1 MNDRETNPV
10 APTALVTGSTRG
22 IGKAIADTL
31 RRRGVHVITHGSGAG
46 PVGGGQIAADLDDP
60 AAPAQLWVDALAAAR
75 DAGRT
80 RIDILVNN
88 AGLFDAAPIDLSDIA
103 WLDAWDRTLRINLS
117 SAAQLSRLAVRHWQE
132 DGDGGGRLVN
142 IASRAAYRGDSPDHW
157 HYAAAKS
164 GLVAMT
170 KTIARHYARDG
181 VLAYTVCPG
190 FVDTAIAGDYLESR
204 GGAQLLRDIPLGR
217 VARPEEIARIAAFC
231 ALDAP
236 ESMTGAVIDANGASF
251 VR

>member
-1 MNDRETNPV
+1 MDDQETNPA

-22 IGKAIADTL
+22 IGKAIADML
-31 RRRGVHVITHGSGAG
+31 RQRGVHVLTHGSGDGPAG
-46 PVGGGQIAADLDDP
+46 RAQLSADLDDP
-60 AAPAQLWVDALAAAR
+60 AAPAQLWADALAAVRA
-75 DAGRT
+75 AGRT
-80 RIDILVNN
+80 RIDILINN

-132 DGDGGGRLVN
+132 GGDAGGRLVN

-164 GLVAMT
+164 GLVAMG
-170 KTIARHYARDG
+170 KTIARHYAGDG
-181 VLAYTVCPG
+181 ILAYTVCPG
-190 FVDTAIAGDYLESR
+190 FVDTAMV
-204 GGAQLLRDIPLGR
+204 GGEPDTAAADLARDIPLGR
-217 VARPEEIARIAAFC
+217 VVRPEEIARIAAFC

>member
-1 MNDRETNPV
+1 MDDQETNPA

-22 IGKAIADTL
+22 IGKAIADML
-31 RRRGVHVITHGSGAG
+31 RQRGVHVLTHGSGDG
-46 PVGGGQIAADLDDP
+46 PTGRAQLSADLDDP
-60 AAPAQLWVDALAAAR
+60 AAPAQLWADALAAVRA
-75 DAGRT
+75 AGRT
-80 RIDILVNN
+80 RIDILINN

-132 DGDGGGRLVN
+132 GGNAGGRLVN

-164 GLVAMT
+164 GLVAMG
-170 KTIARHYARDG
+170 KTIARHYAGDG
-181 VLAYTVCPG
+181 ILAYTVCPG
-190 FVDTAIAGDYLESR
+190 FVDTAMVGD
-204 GGAQLLRDIPLGR
+204 GANASDAADLARDIPLGR